1 MRATRLFSTRASEVD
16 WMAVGQKVREMA
28 ESTQTTIQEAQ
39 QAVRSSLLSTMMR
52 RMSSAEADIMAQ
64 HWGYIDSKKE
74 PRQEVHSAALE
85 AGIDKRAAPQT
96 EQISPLYDA
105 FLQQQQNDFSAKHL
119 LHSELGELV
128 LELQGKSVY
137 KTSVKNLSR
146 STVWERQRILRPN
159 RSRAI
164 ADEKIRSASELGVTM
179 PGVITMYLDKES
191 GATGI
196 IDGQHRAAALILL
209 AQEGHWDPFARNVM
223 VEVFHTSGEKQ
234 VMDLFCEINSAEPVR
249 LIDMPTHDPV
259 SSKIKL
265 AIDEAVESLEAQYP
279 GMWGGPRCRAPNLNS
294 DKFRNDLF
302 ESSFMTRNGLKTTK
316 QLQRALKRANSLLMK
331 KQNELGASSG
341 QLKKASKSGFFLG
354 FTSRWLKEEAC

>member
-1 MRATRLFSTRASEVD
+1 MRATRHFSTRASEVD
-16 WMAVGQKVREMA
+16 WTAVGQRVRDMA
-28 ESTQTTIQEAQ
+28 ESTQNTIQEAQ

-52 RMSSAEADIMAQ
+52 RMSSAEADTMAR

-74 PRQEVHSAALE
+74 PKRQVHSAALDE
-85 AGIDKRAAPQT
+85 RATPHT
-96 EQISPLYDA
+96 EQTSPLYDA
-105 FLQQQQNDFSAKHL
+105 FLQQQNEFSAKHL

-164 ADEKIRSASELGVTM
+164 ADEKIRSASESGVTM
-179 PGVITMYLDKES
+179 PGVITMYLDKAS
-191 GATGI
+191 GSTGI
-196 IDGQHRAAALILL
+196 IDGQHRAAALVLL

-259 SSKIKL
+259 SSKIKI

-279 GMWGGPRCRAPNLNS
+279 GMWGGPRCRAPNLNA

-316 QLQRALKRANSLLMK
+316 QLQTALKRANSNLMK
-331 KQNELGASSG
+331 RQNELGASSG

-354 FTSRWLKEEAC
+354 FTGKWLKEEAC

>member
-1 MRATRLFSTRASEVD
+1 MS
-16 WMAVGQKVREMA
+16 QKGEMA

-146 STVWERQRILRPN
+146 STVGRG
-159 RSRAI
+159 S
-164 ADEKIRSASELGVTM
+164 
-179 PGVITMYLDKES
+179 
-191 GATGI
+191 
-196 IDGQHRAAALILL
+196 
-209 AQEGHWDPFARNVM
+209 
-223 VEVFHTSGEKQ
+223 
-234 VMDLFCEINSAEPVR
+234 
-249 LIDMPTHDPV
+249 V
-259 SSKIKL
+259 SS
-265 AIDEAVESLEAQYP
+265 
-279 GMWGGPRCRAPNLNS
+279 GPTAREPLPMRR
-294 DKFRNDLF
+294 F
-302 ESSFMTRNGLKTTK
+302 
-316 QLQRALKRANSLLMK
+316 ALP
-331 KQNELGASSG
+331 QN
-341 QLKKASKSGFFLG
+341 
-354 FTSRWLKEEAC
+354 